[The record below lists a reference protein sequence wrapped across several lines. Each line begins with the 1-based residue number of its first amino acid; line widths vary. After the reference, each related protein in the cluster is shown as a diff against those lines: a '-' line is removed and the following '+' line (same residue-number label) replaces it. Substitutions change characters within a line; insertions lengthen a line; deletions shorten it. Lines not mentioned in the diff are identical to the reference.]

1 MMKTLIAVKGIDAE
15 RKRYLQE
22 LGINDGE
29 DLLRLGRTERQREE
43 LAEKLCVAEQKDG
56 NKDAYKEKYVKNVES
71 WVRQVDLWR
80 VEGMDEDTAYFLVQL
95 GIRYAEDLVQVDPE
109 KAYPLL
115 CSLANTQT
123 DFEVVS
129 YDKFKKIIAKAS
141 KVSSRYP
148 AYQTRLETLLNQKV
162 DEIVKKGLMNKQT
175 SGSRNSRE
183 IYKEIQKIK
192 IQDII
197 GGETLEINAP
207 IPTYLFSATVNEET
221 VRDTK
226 NTRILVKGVGELAE
240 IESVLPLPRAIK
252 GTFLI
257 LNGGAQLPEKKD
269 EQQQKNA
276 LRNALVEIGGIT
288 TPKEAEDGRERPHG
302 YTDYYGNFVIALPE
316 RYNLQE
322 SISFT
327 VSKDLGK
334 YTITLSAGELISHVK
349 QYEILTALQKL
360 EEVEAEIAL
369 IEETDPEGAERRKQE
384 KEKLEEILRSFDGVT
399 TDPKDIMEKL
409 LYTDGFISD
418 FRGTPFVVIKEVF
431 EGYECSNSKI
441 LPSVKLMEKESG
453 EAIDLPT
460 DTAPLRVFSYSMLQ
474 RLVEPEV
481 SPAADEISGSSR
493 VALNGG
499 VDVMKFRETMAKEP
513 SKWPQMSSLGI
524 GYILRMHQAWVPDGY
539 ALGNLLYSLVLA
551 PGEEQRLVVRE
562 NKHSY
567 RIEDDASG
575 TEATAEN
582 YENYQLDDIAASYD
596 YALNQLSQ
604 ANSGYEY
611 STVASSA
618 GMQGG
623 FAGIGSGFGGMLGLS
638 ASISKTSGNGSS
650 SASQAN
656 THSEASSAAQTFQH
670 GIKTA
675 SEKIS
680 SARRLSISMATSEVS
695 DSVATRII
703 ANHNHSHAM
712 TVQYWEVMR
721 RYRLET
727 CIEGVEL
734 TLFVPMKPILF
745 LNDGH
750 YYFDYSKSMNPQSF
764 QQRYGTIISYM
775 NDLLPYL
782 PSKYRAGLDL
792 MHKYSVLPN
801 WGVKEQYSGTRTL
814 RLTFSAVLFSF
825 DKIRAFIELKNGKGR
840 IAGTVQFTAMGIAK
854 DCETRSDLL
863 EVIKARRNSTTAT
876 TICSCTFTI
885 PGDIAEDE
893 LDYVRLEHSLQE
905 YKYVLYKN
913 PAALGTNG
921 DNPDE
926 LYDRMM
932 SRVWDYYKD
941 NDDSKGDL
949 RKLEFFEQVLPE
961 AWMLPN
967 VTLTADELSELGAP
981 VIFDERLEY
990 SSSEENLH
998 LSFPDRV
1005 LSSQISAYFSG
1016 AGYTLKY
1023 NEFEK
1028 MEAALHHI
1036 VSNTVK
1042 YSQVI
1047 WASLSADERA
1057 ILLEQYT
1064 IDMNVDGLD
1073 VSESEKLEQSL
1084 LNCINVNKLLGFY
1097 GNCMIFPFVIP
1108 EKLAKKFGK
1117 SAAQIQDALYRY
1129 HMNYF
1134 RVPTTTVSIPTDG
1147 MIGEAVLGRTNVSEK
1162 IDLTRFWNWKDSPI
1176 DSMSIDSSYLNGTDY
1191 LSGKTT
1197 KDITAM
1203 NLQGALATTPVTAA
1217 DLVSALVNKQTP
1229 QFENI
1234 TGLDQLKDIMNQ
1246 ATDSVSTGR
1255 DKALEASGEMAKTV
1269 LEYAFKGAELDAKK
1283 EKAKAESEKTKEEEA
1298 SGFNLDIE
1306 SLSGFMKIVEKMMS
1320 LGMSAEDVIALLT
1333 GENVSQEE
1341 VVTIANNLLMGEKEG
1356 GETKNG

>member
-148 AYQTRLETLLNQKV
+148 AYQTRLETLMNQKV

-207 IPTYLFSATVNEET
+207 IPTYLFYSTVNEET
-221 VRDTK
+221 VRDTQ

-257 LNGGAQLPEKKD
+257 LNGGAQLPENKD

-288 TPKEAEDGRERPHG
+288 TPKEAEDGKERPHG

-322 SISFT
+322 SITFT

-334 YTITLSAGELISHVK
+334 YTITLSAGEFISHVK
-349 QYEILTALQKL
+349 QYEIMT
-360 EEVEAEIAL
+360 EIQNPLYA
-369 IEETDPEGAERRKQE
+369 
-384 KEKLEEILRSFDGVT
+384 DGYV
-399 TDPKDIMEKL
+399 
-409 LYTDGFISD
+409 SD
-418 FRGTPFVVIKEVF
+418 FSETPFVVIKEVF

-493 VALNGG
+493 VALKGG

-575 TEATAEN
+575 MEATAEN
-582 YENYQLDDIAASYD
+582 YENYQMDDISASYD

-604 ANSGYEY
+604 ANSGYKY

-638 ASISKTSGNGSS
+638 AAISKTSGSGSS

-764 QQRYGTIISYM
+764 QKRYGTIISYM

-913 PAALGTNG
+913 PAALGMNG
-921 DNPDE
+921 ENPDE

-981 VIFDERLEY
+981 VIFDEKLEY

-1028 MEAALHHI
+1028 MEATLHHI

-1108 EKLAKKFGK
+1108 EKLARKFGK

-1246 ATDSVSTGR
+1246 ATDSASTGR
-1255 DKALEASGEMAKTV
+1255 DKALEASGEMAKTA

-1283 EKAKAESEKTKEEEA
+1283 EKAKAESEKTKEESEKTKEKES
-1298 SGFNLDIE
+1298 SGFNLDIN

-1333 GENVSQEE
+1333 GENISQEE
-1341 VVTIANNLLMGEKEG
+1341 VVTIANNLLTGEKEG